1 MLVPAVVSAMARIA
15 RLVGGVVGAAAV
27 ALGLWDAWGRF
38 GSEDAERVPYT
49 VIDRDGAFE
58 LREYDDVV
66 VARTVA
72 EDEREAFGRL
82 FAYIDGAN
90 DGRRS
95 VSMTSPVATTAGVD
109 VATAGPTATASV
121 EEGVE
126 MTFFLPAGYTLAS
139 APTPTDDRVE
149 LAVREHRRV
158 AAYRFSWLATDRRVD
173 RARRR
178 LERALADRGLEA
190 AGDPEL
196 HRYDDPRT
204 PPWQRRNELVVRID

>member
-1 MLVPAVVSAMARIA
+1 MLVPTVVSSMARIA
-15 RLVGGVVGAAAV
+15 RFAGAVVGAAVA

-38 GSEDAERVPYT
+38 GGADAEQVPYA
-49 VIDRDGAFE
+49 VVERDGQFE
-58 LREYDDVV
+58 LREHEDVV

-72 EDEREAFGRL
+72 GSEREAFGRL
-82 FAYIDGAN
+82 YAYIDGAN
-90 DGRRS
+90 RDARS
-95 VSMTSPVATTAGVD
+95 VSMTAPVATTTGVD
-109 VATAGPTATASV
+109 VATTTPTATATV

-139 APTPTDDRVE
+139 APTPTDDRVD

-158 AAYRFSWLATDRRVD
+158 GVYRFSWLATDGRRA

-178 LERALADRGLEA
+178 LERALADRGLDP

-204 PPWQRRNELVVRID
+204 PPWQRRNELVVPVA

>member
-1 MLVPAVVSAMARIA
+1 MLVPAVVLLMARLA
-15 RLVGGVVGAAAV
+15 RLAGGVVGAAAV

-38 GSEDAERVPYT
+38 GGADAERVPYT
-49 VIDRDGAFE
+49 VVDRDGPFE

-72 EDEREAFGRL
+72 GGERDAFGRL
-82 FAYIDGAN
+82 YAYVDGAN
-90 DGRRS
+90 ESRRS
-95 VSMTSPVATTAGVD
+95 VSMTSPVATTSGVD
-109 VATAGPTATASV
+109 VATAGPTATTSV

-158 AAYRFSWLATDRRVD
+158 AAYRFSWFATDRRVD

-178 LERALADRGLEA
+178 IERALADRGLEP

-204 PPWQRRNELVVRID
+204 PPWQRRNELLVRID